1 MENNLPVGLV
11 QHLENIGCLP
21 RSHDEDGVNDLD
33 NTPPRVFEY
42 NQPELD
48 ENGEP
53 PF

>member
-1 MENNLPVGLV
+1 METNLPVGLV

-21 RSHDEDGVNDLD
+21 RTHDEDGVNDLAQ
-33 NTPPRVFEY
+33 NPPCVFEF